1 MTLVC
6 FTIFIT
12 FEILSPTIVAKL
24 GIDYLILAKYPN
36 FGAFTTCTMDLTYG
50 KRKTKKVGS
59 TIVLIP
65 RP

>member
-1 MTLVC
+1 
-6 FTIFIT
+6 
-12 FEILSPTIVAKL
+12 LSPTIVAKL